1 MEALIAPRGLIVDL
15 ITPLKTDR
23 SIDGR
28 GLGRLLD
35 RITPH
40 AQAILLAGPGGGE
53 GKNLELGQRLELV
66 EKALFVIRGRVPILI
81 WVTGDTEE
89 KTRKTLLINKKVL
102 EKSGYQGQVFWVD
115 TPLYYHSNRA
125 LPDHCEDLS
134 SMVDQPFILHN
145 DPELIKGL
153 ARPVKRNNI
162 RTSILKELA
171 YLEKIV
177 GLVFNGSLDRAHNYQ
192 KASRRRANFR
202 IYDGD
207 ETHFL
212 DHPSTSGVVSLGA
225 NLTPKAWQ
233 RIAGSS
239 LNLTGDQKDYPD
251 SLKQVWESG
260 GYLRSLK
267 DIYHQMPVPIVK
279 GVLSDL
285 GIIETPICAFPAEN
299 PEEPK
304 RHAKELM
311 ARFGNSYE
319 VQV

>member
-15 ITPLKTDR
+15 ITPLKNDR

-28 GLGRLLD
+28 GLERLLD
-35 RITPH
+35 RIIPH

-53 GKNLELGQRLELV
+53 GKNLELGQRVELV
-66 EKALFVIRGRVPILI
+66 EKALVIIRGRVPILI

-89 KTRKTLLINKKVL
+89 KTRKTLLIHKKVI
-102 EKSGYQGQVFWVD
+102 EKQDYQGQVFWVD
-115 TPLYYHSNRA
+115 TPLYYHSNRG
-125 LPDHCEDLS
+125 LPDHCEVLI

-171 YLEKIV
+171 YLEKMV
-177 GLVFNGSLDRAHNYQ
+177 GLVFKGSLDRAHNYQ
-192 KASRRRANFR
+192 RASHRRANFR

-212 DHPSTSGVVSLGA
+212 HHPSTSGVLSLGA
-225 NLTPKAWQ
+225 NLTPRAWQ
-233 RIAGSS
+233 KVTGSS
-239 LNLTGDQKDYPD
+239 LNLTVDQKDYPD
-251 SLKQVWESG
+251 SLEQVWESG

-279 GVLSDL
+279 GVLWDM

-311 ARFGNSYE
+311 AQFE
-319 VQV
+319 AVH

>member
-15 ITPLKTDR
+15 ITPLKNNG

-35 RITPH
+35 RSIPH
-40 AQAILLAGPGGGE
+40 ARAILLAGPVGGE
-53 GKNLELGQRLELV
+53 GKNLELDQRLELV
-66 EKALFVIRGRVPILI
+66 EKALVVIRGRVPILI
-81 WVTGDTEE
+81 WITGDTEE
-89 KTRKTLLINKKVL
+89 KTRKTLLTNKKLL
-102 EKSGYQGQVFWVD
+102 EKKSYQGQVFWMD
-115 TPLYYHSNRA
+115 TPLYYHSNRG
-125 LPDHCEDLS
+125 LPDYCEDLC

-145 DPELIKGL
+145 DPELIKEL
-153 ARPVKRNNI
+153 ARPIKRHNI
-162 RTSILKELA
+162 RTSIFKELT
-171 YLEKIV
+171 YIEKMV

-192 KASRRRANFR
+192 RASRRRSNFR

-225 NLTPKAWQ
+225 NLTPKPWQ
-233 RIAGSS
+233 KITGSS

-260 GYLRSLK
+260 GYLRSLR

-279 GVLSDL
+279 GLLADM
-285 GIIETPICAFPAEN
+285 GIIETPTCAFPAEI

-304 RHAKELM
+304 RRVKELM
-311 ARFGNSYE
+311 AQFE
-319 VQV
+319 DVH